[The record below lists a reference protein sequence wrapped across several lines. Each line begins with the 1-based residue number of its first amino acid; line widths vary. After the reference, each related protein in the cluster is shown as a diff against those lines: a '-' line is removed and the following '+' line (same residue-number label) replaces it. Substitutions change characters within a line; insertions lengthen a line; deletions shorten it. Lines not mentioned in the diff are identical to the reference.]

1 MCMCMKFLSSLST
14 SCSVLICSIYLY
26 SIDQLVWYCMV
37 WIVTHYTTA
46 AIVVLYT
53 SLVPCMCNIVY
64 DSVEGLL
71 TVNFQCKY
79 SGLS

>member
-1 MCMCMKFLSSLST
+1 MHVYEIFVFTVYKLFCINLF
-14 SCSVLICSIYLY
+14 YLY
-26 SIDQLVWYCMV
+26 SIGQLVWY
-37 WIVTHYTTA
+37 WYGLLHTTTA